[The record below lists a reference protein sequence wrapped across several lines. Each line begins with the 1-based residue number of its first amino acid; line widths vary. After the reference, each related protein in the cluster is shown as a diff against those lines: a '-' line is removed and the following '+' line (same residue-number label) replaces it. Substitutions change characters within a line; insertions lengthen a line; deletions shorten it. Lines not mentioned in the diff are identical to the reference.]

1 MSRRRRTQ
9 AEPPAAPPL
18 PAPAAPPAGAAHH
31 ARPGTARVEPKNK
44 RPYVA
49 AALAVAIVA
58 LAWWGAGALT
68 RRAQGARLPPLADLS
83 GLPAPAREHVEE
95 ADAAARAHPREAGAL
110 GALGMAYHAALL
122 PGPATDI
129 YALAEQ
135 LDPAGW
141 RWTYY
146 RGLLLE
152 ERGRQ
157 PEALEAF
164 TRVTSLD
171 SAQGMAW
178 FRIGEI
184 AFKEG
189 RLDDAERAYRLAAQ
203 APAAAPFVA
212 TGVASRQVTALAAYA
227 SMGQAR
233 VAIDRGQRTEAIAE
247 LDSTIA
253 RYPAFGPA
261 RMMRVQLDADASS
274 RDAEARA
281 ARAYTPPSDPLLDAV
296 VAESRMRDL
305 LLKHAALAQRGGD
318 AAWREFLVRRALQ
331 FNPRDPNVLM
341 EMAGMLQ
348 ASGRFSE
355 ALDYLRQH
363 QQVVP
368 GDHHTLVE
376 EGRVLSDLGQYTEA
390 ESVLRRATRVR
401 DAAAEYNLGAVLDR
415 MGRTDEARAH
425 YQAALTIDP
434 YHARAMNNL
443 GVWLDRSGQSAA
455 AIAMLERSIRAAP
468 DNAEAYSNLGSALIG
483 ARRLPEAMRTLET
496 AVALAPAAPDAH
508 NNLGIALAQSGRFPE
523 AEREF
528 TTALR
533 LNPKHQNARRN
544 LEQIAGMRR

>member
-1 MSRRRRTQ
+1 MSRKRRPQ
-9 AEPPAAPPL
+9 AA
-18 PAPAAPPAGAAHH
+18 APAASPQPAPPSPANGVADRAS
-31 ARPGTARVEPKNK
+31 RDPQPVEPRNHG
-44 RPYVA
+44 PYVA
-49 AALAVAIVA
+49 VALAVAVIA

-68 RRAQGARLPPLADLS
+68 RRAQGARLPALADLS
-83 GLPAPAREHVEE
+83 GLPAPAREQVEA
-95 ADAAARAHPREAGAL
+95 ADAAARSHPREADAL
-110 GALGMAYHAALL
+110 GALGMAYHASLL
-122 PGPATDI
+122 PGPAMDT

-135 LDPAGW
+135 LDQAGW

-157 PEALEAF
+157 SEALDAF
-164 TRVTSLD
+164 TRVTTVD
-171 SAQGMAW
+171 PAQGMAW

-184 AFKEG
+184 AFKDG
-189 RLDDAERAYRLAAQ
+189 RLDDAERAYGLAAQ
-203 APAAAPFVA
+203 APAASPFVTA
-212 TGVASRQVTALAAYA
+212 DVASRQVTLLAAYA
-227 SMGQAR
+227 QLGQAR
-233 VAIDRGQRTEAIAE
+233 VAIDRGQRTQAIAT
-247 LDSTIA
+247 LDGVVS

-261 RMMRVQLDADASS
+261 RTMRVQLDADAPAVGLDP
-274 RDAEARA
+274 RG

-296 VAESRMRDL
+296 VAQSRMRDL
-305 LLKHAALAQRGGD
+305 LLKHAALAERGGD

-376 EGRVLSDLGQYTEA
+376 EGRVLSDLGQYAEA
-390 ESVLRRATRVR
+390 EAVLRQATRVR

-443 GVWLDRSGQSAA
+443 GVWLDRGGQSAA

-468 DNAEAYSNLGSALIG
+468 DNAETYSNLGSAFIG
-483 ARRLPEAMRTLET
+483 ARRLPEAMRVLQT
-496 AVALAPAAPDAH
+496 AVALDPDAPDAH

-533 LNPKHQNARRN
+533 LNPNHVNARRN
-544 LEQIAGMRR
+544 LQQIAAMRR

>member
-1 MSRRRRTQ
+1 MSRKRRPQ
-9 AEPPAAPPL
+9 AVAPSGSPL
-18 PAPAAPPAGAAHH
+18 PAPASPPGAHAGRAQRDTPH
-31 ARPGTARVEPKNK
+31 VEPRNK
-44 RPYVA
+44 GPYIAVA
-49 AALAVAIVA
+49 VAVAIVA

-68 RRAQGARLPPLADLS
+68 RRAQGAMLPALADLS
-83 GLPAPAREHVEE
+83 GLPAPARQHVEE
-95 ADAAARAHPREAGAL
+95 ADAAARSHPREAGAL
-110 GALGMAYHAALL
+110 GALGMAYHASLL
-122 PGPATDI
+122 PGPAMDT

-135 LDPAGW
+135 LEPAGW

-157 PEALEAF
+157 PEALDAF
-164 TRVTSLD
+164 TRVTAID
-171 SAQGMAW
+171 PAQGMAW

-189 RLDDAERAYRLAAQ
+189 RLDDAERAYDLAAK

-212 TGVASRQVTALAAYA
+212 AGVASRQATPLAAYA
-227 SMGQAR
+227 QMGRAR
-233 VAIDRGQRTEAIAE
+233 VAIDRGQRAQAIAT
-247 LDSTIA
+247 LDQVIT

-261 RMMRVQLDADASS
+261 RTMRVQLAADAPKQ
-274 RDAEARA
+274 DAETKA

-296 VAESRMRDL
+296 VAQSRMRDL
-305 LLKHAALAQRGGD
+305 LLKHAALAERGGD

-376 EGRVLSDLGQYTEA
+376 EGRVLSDLGQYAEA
-390 ESVLRRATRVR
+390 ESVLRQATRVR

-415 MGRTDEARAH
+415 MGRTDEARTH
-425 YQAALTIDP
+425 YQAALDINP

-468 DNAEAYSNLGSALIG
+468 DNAETYSNLGSALIG
-483 ARRLPEAMRTLET
+483 AKRLPDAMRVLQT
-496 AVALAPAAPDAH
+496 AVALAPDAADAH
-508 NNLGIALAQSGRFPE
+508 NNLGIALAQSGRLPE

-528 TTALR
+528 SAALR
-533 LNPKHQNARRN
+533 LNPKHVNARRN
-544 LEQIAGMRR
+544 LEQISAMRR